1 MPENTSKEKIKMVK
15 HLGAD
20 VILTPKEDGM
30 DGAIAKAEMLAKKSD
45 KVILLKQF
53 ILNDGT
59 YRWLNPA
66 INKEINANF
75 PPVIIDA
82 VKERLA
88 NQWGN
93 KTLADD
99 IEKNGMYF
107 PFIGNENDSVWFGKH
122 RWLSLSLSNF
132 NKDFLSIV
140 INKETKNIIN
150 CPLLDCEDD
159 VYYKIYFVKLKL
171 DMANPILI
179 HSLDF
184 LGNHHHLFQS
194 KPLDFIENKNNF
206 YNFLYNKD
214 QWSWLNQVI

>member
-1 MPENTSKEKIKMVK
+1 MVYVYTDKGFLCEETLYQPLEILKKIKDDCKNVVLDFAGNGQACL
-15 HLGAD
+15 HFYYHYYY
-20 VILTPKEDGM
+20 P
-30 DGAIAKAEMLAKKSD
+30 
-45 KVILLKQF
+45 ILLKQF

-150 CPLLDCEDD
+150 CPLLDFEDD
-159 VYYKIYFVKLKL
+159 VYYKIYFVKLAKFTTAVMR
-171 DMANPILI
+171 D
-179 HSLDF
+179 
-184 LGNHHHLFQS
+184 
-194 KPLDFIENKNNF
+194 
-206 YNFLYNKD
+206 LY
-214 QWSWLNQVI
+214 